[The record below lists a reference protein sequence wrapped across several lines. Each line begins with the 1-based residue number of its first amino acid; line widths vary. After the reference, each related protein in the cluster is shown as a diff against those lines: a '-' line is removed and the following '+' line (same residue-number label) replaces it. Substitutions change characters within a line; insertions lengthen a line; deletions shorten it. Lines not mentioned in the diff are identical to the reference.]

1 MHPLKGILAAAF
13 VLAFAASASA
23 NDKVVL
29 QLRWEPQ
36 FQFAGYYAALWQGY
50 YKNAGIDVEIRSGI
64 TPQKGRL
71 DAVDEVASG
80 RAQFGVEEGAN
91 LVVARAAGKPIT
103 VLASILQQS
112 PTAVVVRKDSG
123 ITAPSDLLK
132 RRIRR
137 RKDIA
142 DVEFQAMMR
151 AEGFDPDRVPAVLV
165 DDDLGRG
172 MDMLKSGEVDGYVSF
187 YFGELWRA
195 RQAGVEISQIRPTN
209 YGVDFYGDTL
219 FTSATLLDAN
229 PALVRK
235 FKEATL
241 QGWQYAL
248 EHRDEMAD
256 RIARDVPIVLP
267 VQDRAGYERFASAHI
282 AQLMLYP
289 AVEIGH
295 TNPERW
301 AHMFQSLR
309 EAGMVS
315 GAFDT
320 GSFVYDP
327 ASERLQ
333 RDETM
338 IRISAVGAAIS
349 LMLFAGFLIWSRML
363 RHQVAA
369 RTQELE
375 NARLKAEASDKA
387 KSVFL
392 ANMSHELRTP
402 LNAII
407 GFSEMVKLQMAGP
420 VNDKYREYASDIHN
434 SGAHLLGLINEILD
448 LSKLDAG
455 KCELDERDVDITR
468 LVRDAV
474 HFVEGQSE
482 KMGVRLVTQVD
493 PRKPLFRGDEL
504 RLRQILVNLMSN
516 AVKFTSEGGTVT
528 VSARAT
534 GLGMVIE
541 VRDTG
546 VGMAEADIPKA
557 MEAFV
562 QIDKKNRA
570 RGGTGLGLPITKRLV
585 ELHGGTLTI
594 RSKVDVGTT
603 ATVILP
609 KARLLR
615 RAAQP
620 VRAQDYA
627 PAERVA

>member
-1 MHPLKGILAAAF
+1 MRRCAVLAAAF
-13 VLAFAASASA
+13 FFAFTAAARA
-23 NDKVVL
+23 NDHVVL
-29 QLRWEPQ
+29 QLRWDPQ

-50 YKNAGIDVEIRSGI
+50 YKDAGIDVEIRSGI
-64 TPQKGRL
+64 TPQKNRI

-91 LVVARAAGKPIT
+91 LVVARAGGKPIT
-103 VLASILQQS
+103 VLASIFQQS
-112 PTAVVVRKDSG
+112 PTAVIVRKDSG
-123 ITAPSDLLK
+123 ITAPSDLLN
-132 RRIRR
+132 RHIRR

-151 AEGFDPDRVPAVLV
+151 AEGIDPDRVPGVMT
-165 DDDLGRG
+165 DDNLGRG
-172 MDMLKSGEVDGYVSF
+172 VDMLKSREVDAYVSF
-187 YFGELWRA
+187 YFGEVWRA
-195 RQAGVEISQIRPTN
+195 RQAGIEIAQIRPAN

-219 FTSATLLDAN
+219 FTSASLRDAN
-229 PALVRK
+229 PSLVRK

-248 EHRDEMAD
+248 EHRDEIAN
-256 RIARDVPIVLP
+256 RIAAELPIVLP
-267 VQDRAGYERFASAHI
+267 VEDRAAYERFASPYI

-295 TNPERW
+295 TNADRW
-301 AHMFQSLR
+301 RRMYDSLR

-315 GAFDT
+315 GPFDAE
-320 GSFVYDP
+320 SFLYDP
-327 ASERLQ
+327 ASERLE

-338 IRISAVGAAIS
+338 IRIAALGAAICVI
-349 LMLFAGFLIWSRML
+349 LFAGFVGWSRML
-363 RHQVAA
+363 RHQVAL

-375 NARLKAEASDKA
+375 NAKLKAEASDRA

-420 VNDKYREYASDIHN
+420 VSDKYREYAGDIHN

-455 KCELDERDVDITR
+455 KCELAECDVDIAR
-468 LVRDAV
+468 LIREAV
-474 HFVEGQSE
+474 HFVQGQADKS
-482 KMGVRLVTQVD
+482 GVRLVTQLD
-493 PRKPLFRGDEL
+493 SHTPLLRADEL
-504 RLRQILVNLMSN
+504 RLRQIVVNLLAN
-516 AVKFTSEGGTVT
+516 AVKFTSQGGSVT
-528 VSARAT
+528 VSAKAT
-534 GLGMVIE
+534 GLGMVID

-546 VGMAEADIPKA
+546 IGMAEADIPKA
-557 MEAFV
+557 MEAFG
-562 QIDKKNRA
+562 QIDAANNRA

-603 ATVILP
+603 VTVILP
-609 KARLLR
+609 KARLLKR
-615 RAAQP
+615 GMHS
-620 VRAQDYA
+620 VRAPEYA
-627 PAERVA
+627 AAS